1 MYRNLFPAEGEA
13 RQAPKVPR
21 WSSSA
26 PAPRPGLL
34 RRERP
39 TSKRVKW
46 HQAGFLERNKGRRLS
61 RAQAPPPSGL
71 LSLCSACAAWGRLL
85 GSGSSLPEGEGAF
98 VSSAGAASVYLLAS
112 GDGRRPARPVCPS
125 FLGGGGEAAPVDPEQ
140 GPVCFEDVAVHF
152 TDVDW
157 ALLHPDQRALHKE
170 VREENRGIS
179 DSLITL
185 QLCCSPFPDTE
196 SDLGC
201 RGILELENSAG
212 LPRTHCTEFK
222 GTSSP
227 VVPLGISVRL
237 S

>member
-85 GSGSSLPEGEGAF
+85 G
-98 VSSAGAASVYLLAS
+98 S